1 MNDAIILPSSPV
13 GQAKQPRRDL
23 STDRDLISPDSRFK
37 TDDEVVTL
45 VDDAKT
51 FVTSERLSDDDSFD
65 DDDGVSP
72 QDELDDDSGGHHVPV
87 EVNVSYDIDDD
98 DSFEDVDDDDASS
111 TSSEASEHDDEDDDE
126 VDESDYESEC
136 MEENDDTLTEADDDS
151 CYSSR
156 SDSERRHELF
166 LPLDTSPTY
175 EKLKYD
181 TEDED
186 SDDEEEELP
195 SVTSRRTLTTCNR
208 SFRPRRMMM
217 LMPPKRLYER
227 HASPSSISITSSSSE
242 DSTSI
247 RTDDSKQSISTS
259 RRPGVSFD
267 NTVAV
272 YPVFE
277 TDVYPPS
284 MIRNMYTNREELR
297 VNKLRNKREFAY
309 DDNDWRN
316 ATEECDMQSDED
328 GELVHPVH
336 TAKRTFTRGPFLSN
350 VSASI
355 WQPTGAG
362 VVHRAKRMRMYY
374 P

>member
-1 MNDAIILPSSPV
+1 MNDASILPSSP
-13 GQAKQPRRDL
+13 L
-23 STDRDLISPDSRFK
+23 SLTNEPIRALNTDRHLNNPDSGLD
-37 TDDEVVTL
+37 TDYEAVTL

-51 FVTSERLSDDDSFD
+51 FVTTSERLSDDDSYD
-65 DDDGVSP
+65 DDVSP
-72 QDELDDDSGGHHVPV
+72 QDELDDNSDGGHVPA
-87 EVNVSYDIDDD
+87 EVNVSYDSDEDSFGDAEDDD
-98 DSFEDVDDDDASS
+98 
-111 TSSEASEHDDEDDDE
+111 TSSEASEEDDDDE
-126 VDESDYESEC
+126 FEESDYESESS
-136 MEENDDTLTEADDDS
+136 EEEDGNLTERDNDS

-156 SDSERRHELF
+156 TDSERRHELF
-166 LPLDTSPTY
+166 LPLDTSPTF

-186 SDDEEEELP
+186 SDDDEEEMA
-195 SVTSRRTLTTCNR
+195 SMTMTYRHDLTTGHR
-208 SFRPRRMMM
+208 GFRPRRMMM

-227 HASPSSISITSSSSE
+227 HASPSNISLSSSSSN
-242 DSTSI
+242 DSSSI
-247 RTDDSKQSISTS
+247 RSHDSKQSNSAS
-259 RRPGVSFD
+259 RRPCVSFD

-277 TDVYPPS
+277 TDVYSPS
-284 MIRNMYTNREELR
+284 MIQNMYTNREELR

-309 DDNDWRN
+309 DDHDWRN

-350 VSASI
+350 ASASI